1 MTLKPEKIDLGAL
14 AREIAEAQ
22 RLRADKDISID
33 VDAPHEVIVT
43 ADKPHLSNVLNN
55 LIDNAI
61 KYSGDCVAIRLSIRE
76 DSIEVADNGIGIPQK
91 SLPFIFDK
99 FYRVPHG
106 NRQDVRGYGIGLY
119 YARHVL
125 EKMGWHISVK
135 SREGQGTVFTIR
147 CKNNIG
153 VTPLDIS
160 TDKK

>member
-1 MTLKPEKIDLGAL
+1 MEQGEQT
-14 AREIAEAQ
+14 EISVSD
-22 RLRADKDISID
+22 R
-33 VDAPHEVIVT
+33 
-43 ADKPHLSNVLNN
+43 
-55 LIDNAI
+55 
-61 KYSGDCVAIRLSIRE
+61 
-76 DSIEVADNGIGIPQK
+76 GIGIAPEK
-91 SLPFIFDK
+91 LKHIFDK

-106 NRQDVRGYGIGLY
+106 NRQDVRGSGIGLY